1 MDNDFGFV
9 IPSELVEFE
18 EITETELTI
27 ECQATKSIAVANQPS
42 QLITSAAARRN
53 PDFVSP
59 AMRYITSLDAKS
71 SQATNINI
79 LNNIAKS
86 LGFADLKECPWE
98 EMNYDVIQLILRKL
112 KDRELAPATINLYLN
127 AIKQT
132 LQHAFDDELIDIK
145 TLSRVKRIKPVRG
158 ERVSKGRK
166 VESEEIRALLET
178 CRNRELIRDMRDAAL
193 ILSMRAFG
201 LRRSEVTDL
210 KIENLNLNSRQLK
223 ILGKGNKERIVGVPD
238 QIVPILQNWIKR
250 IHSQD
255 WKNKEPVYLFMPI
268 HKTGKLRLAKL
279 SAGAIRYILH
289 QRIEMTGIEKFAPHD
304 MRRTFATGHLENNV
318 EMSDVQKLMGHSDIR
333 TTQKYDLRDRSRLFD
348 ISKGMTV
355 F

>member
-1 MDNDFGFV
+1 MDTDFGFD

-18 EITETELTI
+18 EVTEAEIILDTPVMT
-27 ECQATKSIAVANQPS
+27 SIAVAQ
-42 QLITSAAARRN
+42 QQTQIVTGAEARRS
-53 PDFVSP
+53 PDYVSP

-79 LNNIAKS
+79 LNNIAKN

-98 EMNYDVIQLILRKL
+98 EMNYDVVQMILRKL

-145 TLSRVKRIKPVRG
+145 TLSRIRRIKPVRG
-158 ERVSKGRK
+158 ERASKGRK

-178 CRNRELIRDMRDAAL
+178 CRNRDKIMDMRDAAL

-210 KIENLNLNSRQLK
+210 KIENLNLNTRQLK

-238 QIVPILQNWIKR
+238 QIVPILQNWIKL
-250 IHSQD
+250 IHAQD

-268 HKTGKLRLAKL
+268 HKTGKLRLSKL

-289 QRIEMTGIEKFAPHD
+289 QRISMTDIETFAPHD